1 MKCIG
6 GFIMATAYEYANY
19 VIDEVKKVVTGKD
32 DRIRKA
38 FAAILA
44 GGHILIE
51 DVPGVGKTTLAVA
64 FSRAMGLVNQRVQ
77 FTPDVMPAD
86 ILGFSMYQKDT
97 GRFEYKQGPIMCNL
111 FLADEI
117 NRTSPKTQSAL
128 LEVMEEN
135 VVTIDGVGYKVPEP
149 FVVMATQN
157 PKGSAGTQLLPESQL
172 DRFMICMSMG
182 YPDLHSEIA
191 IAKGKSVK
199 KDMELVRGVLNSQAL
214 LQLQEVVE
222 RVQVHDHVYSY
233 ICKLVQSTR
242 ENPYIELGISPRGTL
257 SCVRM
262 AKAWAFLEGRTY
274 VVPEDVYQV
283 FKDIGKHRIILNTK
297 ARVTHVTEEAVLDE
311 VLNTVKQPATYME
324 KREYRD

>member
-1 MKCIG
+1 MD
-6 GFIMATAYEYANY
+6 AYECAGY
-19 VIDEVKKVVTGKD
+19 VIDEVKKAVTGKD
-32 DRIRKA
+32 DRIQKA

-64 FSRAMGLVNQRVQ
+64 FSKAIGLDNHRVQ

-97 GRFEYKQGPIMCNL
+97 GKFEYRPGTIMCNL

-128 LEVMEEN
+128 LEVMEEGM
-135 VVTIDGVGYKVPEP
+135 VTVDGVSRPVPKP

-182 YPDLHSEIA
+182 YPDMKSEIA
-191 IAKGKSVK
+191 IAKGKSIKSEMAKINQVINAEIL
-199 KDMELVRGVLNSQAL
+199 M
-214 LQLQEVVE
+214 QLQTIVE
-222 RVQVHDHVYSY
+222 KVYMHEHIYMY
-233 ICKLVQSTR
+233 ICKLVNETR
-242 ENPYIELGISPRGTL
+242 ESPYVELGISPRGTIA
-257 SCVRM
+257 CVRM
-262 AKAWAFLEGRTY
+262 AKAWAFLKGRRY
-274 VVPEDVYQV
+274 VTPEDVYEIFMDV
-283 FKDIGKHRIILNTK
+283 AKHRVVLNTK
-297 ARVTHVTEEAVLDE
+297 ARVTHVTVEAVLKQILDR
-311 VLNTVKQPATYME
+311 TTQPASYME

>member
-1 MKCIG
+1 
-6 GFIMATAYEYANY
+6 MATAYECAEL
-19 VIDEVKKVVTGKD
+19 VEKEVRRVVKGKD
-32 DRIRKA
+32 ECIQKA

-64 FSRAMGLVNQRVQ
+64 FSNAMGLNNQRVQ

-86 ILGFSMYQKDT
+86 ILGFSMYKKET
-97 GRFEYKQGPIMCNL
+97 GKFEYKEGPIMCNL

-128 LEVMEEN
+128 LEVMEEG
-135 VVTIDGVGYKVPEP
+135 VVTIDGVRHPVPNP

-182 YPDLHSEIA
+182 YPDMKSEIE
-191 IAKGKSVK
+191 IAKGKSIKSDIEQVRAILNT
-199 KDMELVRGVLNSQAL
+199 EALVQM
-214 LQLQEVVE
+214 QQVVE
-222 RVQVHDHVYSY
+222 QVHIHDHIYTY
-233 ICKLVQSTR
+233 ICRLVQSTR

-257 SCVRM
+257 ALVRM
-262 AKAWAFLEGRTY
+262 AKAWAFLQERSY
-274 VVPEDVYQV
+274 VVPEDVYKV
-283 FKDIGKHRIILNTK
+283 FKDVGKHRVVLNTK
-297 ARVTHVTEEAVLDE
+297 ARVSHVTEEAVLDTILSE
-311 VLNTVKQPATYME
+311 VQQPATYME
-324 KREYRD
+324 KRDYRG